1 MIVRKLSEIRGT
13 INAVT
18 PDNGN
23 WTSHRLLLKK
33 DGMGFSMHDTLI
45 RANTVT
51 RMWYKHH
58 LEAVYCVAG
67 TGEIEDLET
76 GLIHPI
82 ENGTLY
88 ALNKHDRHM
97 VRARTDLRLVCVFNP
112 PLTGQEVHDAEG
124 AYPLAETE
132 ALEN

>member
-1 MIVRKLSEIRGT
+1 MIVRRLSDIKGT
-13 INAVT
+13 INEVT
-18 PDNGN
+18 PDNGH

-45 RANTVT
+45 RANTET
-51 RMWYKHH
+51 SMWYKNH

-76 GLIHPI
+76 GEIHAI
-82 ENGTLY
+82 DNGMLY
-88 ALNKHDRHM
+88 ALNKHDRHI
-97 VRARTDLRLVCVFNP
+97 VRATTDMRLICVFNP

-124 AYPLAETE
+124 AYPLPETE
-132 ALEN
+132 ILEN

>member
-1 MIVRKLSEIRGT
+1 MIICKLSEVAGT
-13 INAVT
+13 INEVT

-23 WTSHRLLLKK
+23 WTSRRLLLKK
-33 DGMGFSMHDTLI
+33 DGMGFSMHDTII
-45 RANTVT
+45 RAGTET

-67 TGEIEDLET
+67 EGEIEDLET
-76 GLIHPI
+76 GLKHPV

-88 ALNKHDRHM
+88 ALNKHDRHII
-97 VRARTDLRLVCVFNP
+97 RAGTDMRLVCVFNP

-124 AYPLAETE
+124 AYPELESET
-132 ALEN
+132 NN